1 MVGKN
6 IIKLR
11 EHFGLTKMEFCDI
24 IGVNRRTLER
34 WESGERVPDLRRARV
49 IIDKFYI
56 QDVYTFMFGRRY
68 EYKRSL
74 TKIKK
79 YEQRIN
85 PSEVSRTHR

>member
-11 EHFGLTKMEFCDI
+11 QEFGLTKMEFCEI
-24 IGVNRRTLER
+24 VGVSRRTLER
-34 WESGERVPDLRRARV
+34 WETGQRVPDIKHSR
-49 IIDKFYI
+49 IIVDKFYI
-56 QDVYTFMFGRRY
+56 EDVYTFLFGRRY

-79 YEQRIN
+79 YEQRVN

>member
-11 EHFGLTKMEFCDI
+11 KSFGLTKMEFCDI

-79 YEQRIN
+79 YDAK
-85 PSEVSRTHR
+85 RTS

>member
-56 QDVYTFMFGRRY
+56 HDVYTFMFGRRY

-79 YEQRIN
+79 YDAK
-85 PSEVSRTHR
+85 RTS

>member
-11 EHFGLTKMEFCDI
+11 EEFGLTKMEFCDI

-34 WESGERVPDLRRARV
+34 WESGERVPDLRRARI

-79 YEQRIN
+79 YVAKRT
-85 PSEVSRTHR
+85 SRGAIQ

>member
-56 QDVYTFMFGRRY
+56 VDVYGFMFGRRY

-79 YEQRIN
+79 YDAKRT
-85 PSEVSRTHR
+85 SRGTVQ